1 MMTPKTGYE
10 AEQLQGLLFQIH
22 VITFCSCQDNPA
34 GEGTETTGGHSLKR
48 AKSNQFL
55 IVIFTDQVLARG
67 ALSWN

>member
-1 MMTPKTGYE
+1 MTIPKTGYE
-10 AEQLQGLLFQIH
+10 AEQLQGLLFQIN

-55 IVIFTDQVLARG
+55 IKIFNDRVLARE